1 MLKLTKQ
8 MKADIRKL
16 REDDLI
22 VCDVCGSDKLSEKIW
37 VGSNSYISINGET
50 YYRYEDEVDDGQY
63 WCEDCNDMTHP
74 IHISEYKGDEDA
86 K

>member
-37 VGSNSYISINGET
+37 VDSNSYISISGET
-50 YYRYEDEVDDGQY
+50 YYRYEGEVDDGQY
-63 WCEDCNDMTHP
+63 WCEDCNDLTHP
-74 IHISEYKGDEDA
+74 VHISEYKGGKDD
-86 K
+86 

>member
-37 VGSNSYISINGET
+37 VDSNSYISINGET
-50 YYRYEDEVDDGQY
+50 HYKYQGEVDDGQY
-63 WCEDCNDMTHP
+63 WCEDCHDMTHP
-74 IHISEYKGDEDA
+74 VHISEYKGDEDA